1 MKKISFKEGNN
12 MYRVA
17 VWGFGAMGSG
27 IAKNIMTKYD
37 LSLVGV
43 YDSRE
48 DFMGKDIG
56 NILGTKDTGIVI
68 YSDPIKMLEDS
79 NPDLVVIATNSFV
92 KVVKSQILQ
101 AIKKH
106 INVITIAEEMAYPFV
121 NNPEEAEEIDNMAR
135 RYGVTVLGTGIN
147 PGFVLD
153 TQIITMTAAMLN
165 VKKIK
170 AARINDLSPFG
181 PTVMETQGVG
191 TSPEQFKEGLENGKI
206 VGHIGFEQSIYM
218 ISQALGWEID
228 RIEQT
233 REPIISN
240 VLRETKYVRVEPGM
254 VAGCKHIAKAY
265 CGDKLLI
272 ELEHP
277 QQVRPELENVNTG
290 DYIWIDGDPSISVS
304 TKPEIPG
311 GKGTIALATN
321 MIPFVIENI
330 DPGLKSMIDM
340 PMPRAL
346 LGDN

>member
-1 MKKISFKEGNN
+1 
-12 MYRVA
+12 
-17 VWGFGAMGSG
+17 
-27 IAKNIMTKYD
+27 
-37 LSLVGV
+37 
-43 YDSRE
+43 
-48 DFMGKDIG
+48 
-56 NILGTKDTGIVI
+56 
-68 YSDPIKMLEDS
+68 
-79 NPDLVVIATNSFV
+79 
-92 KVVKSQILQ
+92 
-101 AIKKH
+101 
-106 INVITIAEEMAYPFV
+106 MAYSFV

-218 ISQALGWEID
+218 ISQALGWKID

-321 MIPFVIENI
+321 MIPFVIENN